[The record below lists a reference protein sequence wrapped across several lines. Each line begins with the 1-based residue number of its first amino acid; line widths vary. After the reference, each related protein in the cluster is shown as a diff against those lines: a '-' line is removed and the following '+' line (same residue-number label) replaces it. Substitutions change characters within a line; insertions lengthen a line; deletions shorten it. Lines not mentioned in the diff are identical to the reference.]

1 MSTFPKNTPVLI
13 SPGTRLEITNDNGY
27 EEITEKL
34 QQLNLTAKPTG
45 LERAYD
51 QLYTVVS
58 YPLLYKDW
66 INELGIECPKG
77 VLLYGPPGVGK
88 TFLVSNVAKACGADL
103 FVIQGSDIVGS
114 FIGES
119 EQVLRQKFNEAQS
132 AATHNN
138 RPVLMFIDEIVSQGY
153 ICNGVFTHMDLLG
166 CSCATSWSIRF
177 SW

>member
-1 MSTFPKNTPVLI
+1 MLI
-13 SPGTRLEITNDNGY
+13 SPGTRLDMTSDDES
-27 EEITEKL
+27 EELVEKL
-34 QQLNLTAKPTG
+34 QQLDLTAKPTG
-45 LERAYD
+45 LEKAYD

-88 TFLVSNVAKACGADL
+88 TFLVSSVAKACGADL

-132 AATHNN
+132 ATTYSNK
-138 RPVLMFIDEIVSQGY
+138 PVLLFIDEIVSHVWRCIVIPSY
-153 ICNGVFTHMDLLG
+153 SLYCYVG
-166 CSCATSWSIRF
+166 CTCSTS
-177 SW
+177 

>member
-1 MSTFPKNTPVLI
+1 MTTTDES
-13 SPGTRLEITNDNGY
+13 G
-27 EEITEKL
+27 EELTEKL

-45 LERAYD
+45 LEKAYD

-88 TFLVSNVAKACGADL
+88 TFLVSTVAKACGADL
-103 FVIQGSDIVGS
+103 FVIQGSDVVGS

-132 AATHNN
+132 AATHNHK
-138 RPVLMFIDEIVSQGY
+138 PVLLFIDEIVGY
-153 ICNGVFTHMDLLG
+153 PLLLLSLHPIHSVA
-166 CSCATSWSIRF
+166 CIHFRMLLLPIVINQVPVTIEW
-177 SW
+177 